1 MIAFDEPTSE
11 AQAVAAVQAALS
23 AKTPLRLAGGGT
35 RAALGRPVAA
45 AKGLSSA
52 KLSGIT
58 LYEPAEMVIGAK
70 SGTPLAEIEAAL
82 AEKGQMLAFEP
93 MDHRALL
100 GSSGTPTIGAIAAGN
115 FSGPRRIAAGGARDS
130 LIGVRYV
137 NGRGE
142 AIKNGGRVMKNV
154 TGLDLVKFQAGAFG
168 TLGFLTEVIFRVVPR
183 APSAAVLVIEGLE
196 DARAI
201 DAMSTALTSPYEV
214 TGAAHLP
221 ADVGGGRS
229 SGGTA
234 LTLLRI
240 EGFAESISYRTRA
253 LRHML
258 AGFGAATT
266 LDAEEGAA
274 AFADL
279 RDGKPLAAQDAAV
292 WRLSVK
298 PGLGAQAVAAIRTQ
312 RSARAYYDW
321 GGGLIWLATGL
332 EGDAGASAIR
342 AAAKAAEGYATLIR
356 APESLRVVVPVF
368 EPETAALAALTKRV
382 KAASDPE
389 GIFNPGLMFAGI

>member
-11 AQAVAAVQAALS
+11 AQAVEAVQAALS

-100 GSSGTPTIGAIAAGN
+100 GSAGTPTIGAIAAGN

-298 PGLGAQAVAAIRTQ
+298 PGLGAQAVAAIRAQ

-368 EPETAALAALTKRV
+368 EPETAALATLTKRV

>member
-1 MIAFDEPTSE
+1 
-11 AQAVAAVQAALS
+11 
-23 AKTPLRLAGGGT
+23 
-35 RAALGRPVAA
+35 
-45 AKGLSSA
+45 
-52 KLSGIT
+52 
-58 LYEPAEMVIGAK
+58 
-70 SGTPLAEIEAAL
+70 
-82 AEKGQMLAFEP
+82 
-93 MDHRALL
+93 
-100 GSSGTPTIGAIAAGN
+100 
-115 FSGPRRIAAGGARDS
+115 
-130 LIGVRYV
+130 
-137 NGRGE
+137 
-142 AIKNGGRVMKNV
+142 
-154 TGLDLVKFQAGAFG
+154 
-168 TLGFLTEVIFRVVPR
+168 VPR

-298 PGLGAQAVAAIRTQ
+298 PGLGAQAVAAIRAQ